1 MLLCVR
7 CSCKH
12 YLNNNTFNPYPKPM
26 GGEYYHHLYCVE
38 WEERL
43 SNLPKVIK
51 LVRGQ
56 EFESVKL
63 VLQACAFPAVLN

>member
-1 MLLCVR
+1 
-7 CSCKH
+7 
-12 YLNNNTFNPYPKPM
+12 M

-63 VLQACAFPAVLN
+63 VLQACAFPAVLNQVLYSSFLAQCGGDCCEQGLV